1 MDRPSLLLRPT
12 WIGGE
17 VLLGET
23 EVLRRVHRQPEAL
36 VPQRPQAA
44 LGGELGKGR
53 RLVVAPLGEAFE
65 RLVAEDVDAAA
76 DPLVE
81 AGRLAEAGDEIALE
95 LDHAERRAERDDG
108 DRPRRAALPVQREQ
122 SRQIDVHELVPVQCE
137 DVAGL
142 AASCRRNADSAAA
155 TEWLALT
162 DRDNLRPDPA
172 ERRLEELLLA
182 ARAADE
188 HSVDPRRSELGDLVL
203 GQRPPAHLD
212 QRL

>member
-53 RLVVAPLGEAFE
+53 RLVGAPLGEAFE
-65 RLVAEDVDAAA
+65 RPVGEDVDAAA

-95 LDHAERRAERDDG
+95 LGHAERRAERDDG
-108 DRPRRAALPVQREQ
+108 DRRRPAAL
-122 SRQIDVHELVPVQCE
+122 
-137 DVAGL
+137 AG
-142 AASCRRNADSAAA
+142 
-155 TEWLALT
+155 
-162 DRDNLRPDPA
+162 
-172 ERRLEELLLA
+172 
-182 ARAADE
+182 
-188 HSVDPRRSELGDLVL
+188 
-203 GQRPPAHLD
+203 
-212 QRL
+212 